1 MASKNI
7 HTLLLSAALLL
18 SAPAVMALDDNYYDS
33 GYYGYNQ
40 LKLDANVAITD
51 KQDKVNLSLRD
62 SDVRQVLRMFADK
75 AGLNIVCHS
84 SVNGSVTLDLVD
96 VSLNDAFKL
105 VLKIAGLS
113 YYLDDNTL
121 IVMSK
126 NDANNEAFA
135 AKEMTVLPVKYV
147 DAAKIAEFLNKNI
160 YGKKRTGLSTTEIA
174 TVNTATNELI
184 IFGMENDVKIAQ
196 SVIDQFDKK
205 PISATFI
212 VNHTTPA
219 EMASMICNM
228 LSPSGG
234 NVTGEQMN
242 MSSPEDEGA
251 TGFASDEEGG
261 GEGGEGG
268 SGGSSEPVKLGESY
282 TACSLSGTVTLG
294 STIPFNVQNLKVSY
308 FPQRGTIK
316 IIGGSQS
323 QIDMIGDFIKEND
336 VKQPQAFVELSILEL
351 TEDGSKE
358 FSNTWNVTGG
368 DITFSSDSNG
378 TRIAHAKN
386 ESRMK
391 IAWEMS
397 YLLSTEK
404 ARILANP
411 KLLVTNGKE
420 AVIDLTQDY
429 LESVDVEF
437 MQTSGVGA
445 AAVAQK
451 TYNIGSDQ
459 GLKVSFTPFI
469 SPEGYVTLN
478 LIPEYSTQAGQITD
492 IEYDEEG
499 NRQPYVAATLLAR
512 RNIDIKNV
520 RIKDGETLIIGGLI
534 QETTNKS
541 VSKIPI
547 LGDLPGI
554 GAAFRSSTSEKVKT
568 ELVIMITPKI
578 IKDNEDVSIN
588 NL

>member
-1 MASKNI
+1 MTSKNI
-7 HTLLLSAALLL
+7 HKILLSAALLV
-18 SAPAVMALDDNYYDS
+18 SAPAVMALGYNYYE
-33 GYYGYNQ
+33 GYNH
-40 LKLDANVAITD
+40 LKLDANVSITN
-51 KQDKVNLSLRD
+51 KTEKINLSLRD
-62 SDVRQVLRMFADK
+62 SDVKQVLRMFADK
-75 AGLNIVCHS
+75 AGLNIIFDS
-84 SVNGSVTLDLVD
+84 SVKGSVTLDLVN

-105 VLKIAGLS
+105 VLKISGLT

-121 IVMSK
+121 VIMSVS
-126 NDANNEAFA
+126 AAMNESFA
-135 AKEMTVLPVKYV
+135 AKEMTILPVRYV

-160 YGKKRTGLSTTEIA
+160 FSKKRTGLSTTEVA

-184 IFGMENDVKIAQ
+184 IFGMDNDVKIAQ

-205 PISATFI
+205 PLSATFI

-219 EMASMICNM
+219 EMASMVCNM
-228 LSPSGG
+228 LSPGG
-234 NVTGEQMN
+234 GSVSGEQIN
-242 MSSPEDEGA
+242 TTGVSETSEEGA

-261 GEGGEGG
+261 GGEEAES
-268 SGGSSEPVKLGESY
+268 SGGSSDPVKLGENY
-282 TACSLSGTVTLG
+282 VACTLAGSVTLG
-294 STIPFNVQNLKVSY
+294 STVPFNTQNLKVSY
-308 FPQRGTIK
+308 YPQRGTIK
-316 IIGGSQS
+316 VVGGSQS

-336 VKQPQAFVELSILEL
+336 IKQPQALVELSILEL

-358 FSNTWNVTGG
+358 FSNNWSITGG
-368 DITFSSDSNG
+368 DITFNSNADG
-378 TRIAHAKN
+378 TTIAHATN
-386 ESRMK
+386 QSRMK
-391 IAWEMS
+391 IGWEMS
-397 YLLSTEK
+397 YLLQTEK

-411 KLLVTNGKE
+411 KLVVTNGKE

-437 MQTSGVGA
+437 LQTSGAGA

-459 GLKVSFTPFI
+459 GLKVAFTPFI
-469 SPEGYVTLN
+469 SPEGYVTMN
-478 LIPEYSTQAGQITD
+478 ITPEYSTQSGQITG

-499 NRQPYVAATLLAR
+499 NREPYIAATLLSR
-512 RNIDIKNV
+512 RNLDIKNV

-554 GAAFRSSTSEKVKT
+554 GAAFRSTTSEKVKT

-578 IKDNEDVSIN
+578 IKDNEDASIN

>member
-7 HTLLLSAALLL
+7 HTILLSAALLL
-18 SAPAVMALDDNYYDS
+18 SAPAVMALGYNYDGGYDS
-33 GYYGYNQ
+33 YNK
-40 LKLDANVAITD
+40 LKLDANVSITD
-51 KQDKVNLSLRD
+51 KQDKINLSLRD
-62 SDVRQVLRMFADK
+62 SDVKQVLRMFADK
-75 AGLNIVCHS
+75 AGLNIIFHS
-84 SVNGSVTLDLVD
+84 SVSGSVTLDLVD
-96 VSLNDAFKL
+96 VSLNEAFKL
-105 VLKIAGLS
+105 VLKISGLT

-135 AKEMTVLPVKYV
+135 SREMTILPVKYV

-160 YGKKRTGLSTTEIA
+160 FGKKRTGLSTTEIA

-184 IFGMENDVKIAQ
+184 IFGMDNDVKVAQ

-205 PISATFI
+205 PSTATFV

-228 LSPSGG
+228 LSPGSG
-234 NVTGEQMN
+234 NVSGEQMN
-242 MSSPEDEGA
+242 IDTSEEEGA

-261 GEGGEGG
+261 EEGGES

-282 TACSLSGTVTLG
+282 TACTLSGTVALG
-294 STIPFNVQNLKVSY
+294 SAIPFNAQNLKVSY

-316 IIGGSQS
+316 VMGGSQS

-358 FSNTWNVTGG
+358 FSNTWSVTGG
-368 DITFSSDSNG
+368 DVTFNYGGNG
-378 TRIAHAKN
+378 TTIAHAKN

-411 KLLVTNGKE
+411 RLLVTNGKE

-478 LIPEYSTQAGQITD
+478 IIPEYSTQAGQITD

-499 NRQPYVAATLLAR
+499 NRQPYIAATLLAR
-512 RNIDIKNV
+512 RNLDIKNV

-541 VSKIPI
+541 ISKVPI
-547 LGDLPGI
+547 LGDIPGI
-554 GAAFRSSTSEKVKT
+554 GAAFRSATSEKVKT

>member
-18 SAPAVMALDDNYYDS
+18 SAPAVMAVGYNYYDNYNS
-33 GYYGYNQ
+33 YNQ

-51 KQDKVNLSLRD
+51 KDDKINLSLRD
-62 SDVRQVLRMFADK
+62 SDVKQVLRMFADK
-75 AGLNIVCHS
+75 AGLNVIFHS
-84 SVNGSVTLDLVD
+84 SVRGTVTLDLVN
-96 VSLNDAFKL
+96 VSLNEAFKL
-105 VLKIAGLS
+105 VLKIGGLA
-113 YYLDDNTL
+113 YYLDNNTL
-121 IVMSK
+121 IIMSK
-126 NDANNEAFA
+126 YDANNETFA
-135 AKEMTVLPVKYV
+135 ANKMTVLPVRYV
-147 DAAKIAEFLNKNI
+147 DATKIADFLNKNI
-160 YGKKRTGLSTTEIA
+160 FAKKRAGLSTTEVA

-184 IFGMENDVKIAQ
+184 IFGMDNDVKIAQ
-196 SVIDQFDKK
+196 DIIDQFDKK
-205 PISATFI
+205 PASATYV

-228 LSPSGG
+228 LAPNSDSAAAGQ
-234 NVTGEQMN
+234 TETAI
-242 MSSPEDEGA
+242 PEDGT
-251 TGFASDEEGG
+251 TGFAADEGG
-261 GEGGEGG
+261 GEGEGG
-268 SGGSSEPVKLGESY
+268 GGGSSDPIKLGENF
-282 TACSLSGTVTLG
+282 TACTLSGTVTAG
-294 STIPFNVQNLKVSY
+294 SAVPFSAQNLKVSY
-308 FPQRGTIK
+308 YPQRGTIK
-316 IIGGSQS
+316 VIGGSQA
-323 QIDMIGDFIKEND
+323 QLDLIGDFIKEND

-358 FSNTWNVTGG
+358 FNNSWNITGG
-368 DITFSSDSNG
+368 DITFTSDANG
-378 TRIAHAKN
+378 TTIAHAKN

-391 IAWEMS
+391 IGWEMS

-411 KLLVTNGKE
+411 KLIVTNGKE

-437 MQTSGVGA
+437 LQTSGAGA

-478 LIPEYSTQAGQITD
+478 IVPEYSTQAGQITD

-499 NRQPYVAATLLAR
+499 NRAPYIAATLLAR
-512 RNIDIKNV
+512 RNLDIKNV

>member
-18 SAPAVMALDDNYYDS
+18 SAPAVMALGYNYYD
-33 GYYGYNQ
+33 GDGGYNK

-51 KQDKVNLSLRD
+51 KEDKINLSLRD

-75 AGLNIVCHS
+75 AGLNIIFHS
-84 SVNGSVTLDLVD
+84 SVRGTVTLDLVN
-96 VSLNDAFKL
+96 VSLNEAFKL
-105 VLKIAGLS
+105 VLKIGGLS

-121 IVMSK
+121 VIMSRF
-126 NDANNEAFA
+126 DANNEAFA
-135 AKEMTVLPVKYV
+135 AREMTVLPVRYV

-160 YGKKRTGLSTTEIA
+160 FSKKRTGLSTTEIA
-174 TVNTATNELI
+174 TVNTSTNELI
-184 IFGMENDVKIAQ
+184 IFGMENDVKVAQ
-196 SVIDQFDKK
+196 SVIEQFDKK
-205 PISATFI
+205 PASATYI

-228 LSPSGG
+228 LSPNNDISTG
-234 NVTGEQMN
+234 NQTQLEA
-242 MSSPEDEGA
+242 PEDEGT
-251 TGFASDEEGG
+251 TGFAASDEGG
-261 GEGGEGG
+261 GDSGS
-268 SGGSSEPVKLGESY
+268 SGGSSDPVKLGESY
-282 TACSLSGTVTLG
+282 TACTLTGNVTVG
-294 STIPFNVQNLKVSY
+294 SAVPFSAQNLKVSY

-316 IIGGSQS
+316 VIGGSQA
-323 QIDMIGDFIKEND
+323 QLDLIGDFIKEND

-358 FSNTWNVTGG
+358 FNNTWSVTGG
-368 DITFSSDSNG
+368 DITFTSDANG
-378 TRIAHAKN
+378 TTIAHAKN

-391 IAWEMS
+391 IGWEMS

-411 KLLVTNGKE
+411 KLIVTNGKE
-420 AVIDLTQDY
+420 STIDLTQDY

-437 MQTSGVGA
+437 LQTSGAGA

-478 LIPEYSTQAGQITD
+478 IVPEYSTQAGQITD

-499 NRQPYVAATLLAR
+499 NRSPYIAATLLAR
-512 RNIDIKNV
+512 RNLDIKNV

>member
-7 HTLLLSAALLL
+7 HTILLSAALLL
-18 SAPAVMALDDNYYDS
+18 SAPAVMALGYNYDGGYDS
-33 GYYGYNQ
+33 YNK
-40 LKLDANVAITD
+40 LKLDANVSITD
-51 KQDKVNLSLRD
+51 KQDKINLSLRD
-62 SDVRQVLRMFADK
+62 SDVKQVLRMFADK
-75 AGLNIVCHS
+75 AGLNIIFHS
-84 SVNGSVTLDLVD
+84 SVSGSVTLDLVD
-96 VSLNDAFKL
+96 VSLNEAFKL
-105 VLKIAGLS
+105 VLKISGLT

-135 AKEMTVLPVKYV
+135 SREMTILPVKYV

-160 YGKKRTGLSTTEIA
+160 FGKKRTGLSTTEIA

-184 IFGMENDVKIAQ
+184 IFGMDNDVKVAQ

-205 PISATFI
+205 PSTATFV

-228 LSPSGG
+228 LSPGSG
-234 NVTGEQMN
+234 NVSGEQMN
-242 MSSPEDEGA
+242 IDTSEEEGA

-261 GEGGEGG
+261 EEGGES

-282 TACSLSGTVTLG
+282 TACTLSGTVALG
-294 STIPFNVQNLKVSY
+294 SAIPFNAQNLKVSY

-316 IIGGSQS
+316 VMGGSQS

-336 VKQPQAFVELSILEL
+336 VKQPQAFVELSIFEL
-351 TEDGSKE
+351 REDGSKE
-358 FSNTWNVTGG
+358 FSNTWSVTGG
-368 DITFSSDSNG
+368 DVTFNYGGDG
-378 TRIAHAKN
+378 TTIAHAKN

-411 KLLVTNGKE
+411 RLLVTNGKE

-478 LIPEYSTQAGQITD
+478 IIPEYSTQAGQITD
-492 IEYDEEG
+492 MEYDEEG
-499 NRQPYVAATLLAR
+499 NRQPYIAATLLAR
-512 RNIDIKNV
+512 RNLDIKNV

-541 VSKIPI
+541 VSKVPI
-547 LGDLPGI
+547 LGDIPGI
-554 GAAFRSSTSEKVKT
+554 GAAFRSTTSEKVKT

>member
-7 HTLLLSAALLL
+7 HKLLLSAALLL
-18 SAPAVMALDDNYYDS
+18 STPAVMALGYNYYQ
-33 GYYGYNQ
+33 GYDH
-40 LKLDANVAITD
+40 LKLDANVSITD
-51 KQDKVNLSLRD
+51 KTDKINLSLRD
-62 SDVRQVLRMFADK
+62 SDVKQVLRMFADK
-75 AGLNIVCHS
+75 AGLNIIFDS
-84 SVNGSVTLDLVD
+84 SVSGSVTLDLVN

-105 VLKIAGLS
+105 VLKISGLT
-113 YYLDDNTL
+113 YYLEDNTL
-121 IVMSK
+121 VVMSVSAAK
-126 NDANNEAFA
+126 NESFA
-135 AKEMTVLPVKYV
+135 AKEMTILPVRYV
-147 DAAKIAEFLNKNI
+147 DASKIADFLNKNI
-160 YGKKRTGLSTTEIA
+160 FSKKRTGLSTTEVA

-184 IFGMENDVKIAQ
+184 IFGMDNDVKIAQ

-205 PISATFI
+205 PLSATFV

-219 EMASMICNM
+219 EMASMVCNM
-228 LSPSGG
+228 LSPGG
-234 NVTGEQMN
+234 GAVTGEQMETPI
-242 MSSPEDEGA
+242 SEEEGGA
-251 TGFASDEEGG
+251 TGFASSDEGMQ
-261 GEGGEGG
+261 
-268 SGGSSEPVKLGESY
+268 GGSSEESSSGVDPVKLGENY
-282 TACSLSGTVTLG
+282 VACTLSGTVTVG
-294 STIPFNVQNLKVSY
+294 SAVPFNTQNLKVSY
-308 FPQRGTIK
+308 YPQRGTIK
-316 IIGGSQS
+316 IVGGSQS

-336 VKQPQAFVELSILEL
+336 IKQPQAIVELSILEL

-358 FSNTWNVTGG
+358 FSNNWNITGG
-368 DITFSSDSNG
+368 DITFSSNADG
-378 TRIAHAKN
+378 TTIAHAKN
-386 ESRMK
+386 QSRMK
-391 IAWEMS
+391 IGWEMS
-397 YLLSTEK
+397 YLLQTEK

-411 KLLVTNGKE
+411 KLVVTNGKE

-437 MQTSGVGA
+437 LQTSGAGA

-469 SPEGYVTLN
+469 SPEGYVTMN
-478 LIPEYSTQAGQITD
+478 IIPEYSTQAGQITG

-499 NRQPYVAATLLAR
+499 NRQPYIAATLLSR
-512 RNIDIKNV
+512 RNLDIKNV

-554 GAAFRSSTSEKVKT
+554 GAAFRSTTSEKVKT

-578 IKDNEDVSIN
+578 IKDNEDASIN

>member
-7 HTLLLSAALLL
+7 HTILLSAALLL
-18 SAPAVMALDDNYYDS
+18 SAPAVMALGYNYDGGYDS
-33 GYYGYNQ
+33 YNK
-40 LKLDANVAITD
+40 LKLDANVSITD
-51 KQDKVNLSLRD
+51 KQDKINLSLRD
-62 SDVRQVLRMFADK
+62 SDVKQVLRMFADK
-75 AGLNIVCHS
+75 AGLNIIFHS
-84 SVNGSVTLDLVD
+84 SVSGSVTLDLVD
-96 VSLNDAFKL
+96 VSLNEAFKL
-105 VLKIAGLS
+105 VLKISGLT

-135 AKEMTVLPVKYV
+135 SREMTILPVKYV

-160 YGKKRTGLSTTEIA
+160 FGKKRTGLSTTEIA

-184 IFGMENDVKIAQ
+184 IFGMDNDVKVAQ

-205 PISATFI
+205 PSTATFV

-228 LSPSGG
+228 LSPGSG
-234 NVTGEQMN
+234 NVSGEQMN
-242 MSSPEDEGA
+242 IDTSEEEGA

-261 GEGGEGG
+261 EEGGES

-282 TACSLSGTVTLG
+282 TACTLSGTVALG
-294 STIPFNVQNLKVSY
+294 SAIPFNAQNLKVSY

-316 IIGGSQS
+316 VMGGSQS

-358 FSNTWNVTGG
+358 FSNTWSVTGG
-368 DITFSSDSNG
+368 DVTFNYGGDG
-378 TRIAHAKN
+378 TTIAHAKN

-411 KLLVTNGKE
+411 RLLVTNGKE

-478 LIPEYSTQAGQITD
+478 IIPEYSTQAGQITD
-492 IEYDEEG
+492 MEYDEEG
-499 NRQPYVAATLLAR
+499 NRQPYIAATLLAR
-512 RNIDIKNV
+512 RNLDIKNV

-541 VSKIPI
+541 ISKVPI
-547 LGDLPGI
+547 LGDIPGI
-554 GAAFRSSTSEKVKT
+554 GAAFRSTTSEKVKT